1 MCRDVEP
8 FSIPAQNTAPH
19 LVVLVSR
26 DLALEAALHGAEH
39 DANGALD
46 GLVGFGVE
54 NDLVLGVAGEY
65 SERLAEEVRDEMCSG
80 DVEVGKVGRVR
91 LVEVIVDLEKGGM
104 AGRDDGLEEGI
115 GTEFRGLA
123 QESVVDKGVEDAVL
137 ELVSTIKRTI
147 KRETLTVQARGI
159 VFQLKMTKNINR
171 ILDVR
176 PGPVR
181 KALIMGIQ
189 FTR

>member
-46 GLVGFGVE
+46 GLVGLGVE
-54 NDLVLGVAGEY
+54 NDLVLGVAGEDG
-65 SERLAEEVRDEMCSG
+65 EGLAEEVRDEVCSG
-80 DVEVGKVGRVR
+80 DIEVGKVGRVG
-91 LVEVIVDLEKGGM
+91 LVEVIVDLEKGRM

-115 GTEFRGLA
+115 GTEFWRLA

-137 ELVSTIKRTI
+137 ELVSAVKETIKW
-147 KRETLTVQARGI
+147 ETLTVQARGI
-159 VFQLKMTKNINR
+159 VFQLKMTKNISR
-171 ILDVR
+171 ILEVR